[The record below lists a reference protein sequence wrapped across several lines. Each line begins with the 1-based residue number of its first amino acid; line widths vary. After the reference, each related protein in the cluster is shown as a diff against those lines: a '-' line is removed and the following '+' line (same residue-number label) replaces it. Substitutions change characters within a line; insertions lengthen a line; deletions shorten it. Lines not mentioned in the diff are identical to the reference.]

1 MDRITSLYS
10 RLTKTHFIGIGVT
23 LLLATAI
30 CVGVLVTRRSG
41 SSSTL
46 SPSFQHF
53 KEKLAKI
60 DHAVQWVKYNS
71 ENVTLTNAFDGGSDE
86 DSSLIYACRAH
97 HKSSITTVS
106 EVIPGT
112 YYPKTQKCKFTYGGK
127 ALEKDEFELLTTKD
141 SSALIWLK
149 NSNGEVYNGAIT
161 AGLTTTHD
169 ELTVARVEI
178 YGFYYSIGKIHD
190 VYKLAYVPDGKTEYP
205 SHDYDVLCLK
215 DFAL

>member
-1 MDRITSLYS
+1 MDRISSLCS

-71 ENVTLTNAFDGGSDE
+71 DNVSLTNAFDGGNDE
-86 DSSLIYACRAH
+86 DSSLIYACRATH
-97 HKSSITTVS
+97 NGYIS

-112 YYPKTQKCKFTYGGK
+112 YYPKTKKCKFTYGGESI
-127 ALEKDEFELLTTKD
+127 EKDEFELLTTKD
-141 SSALIWLK
+141 SGALIWLE
-149 NSNGEVYNGAIT
+149 NSNGKVYNGAIT
-161 AGLTTTHD
+161 AGLANSKD
-169 ELTVARVEI
+169 ELKVARVDI

-190 VYKLAYVPDGKTEYP
+190 IYKLAYVPDGKTEYP

>member
-1 MDRITSLYS
+1 MDRISSLCS

-30 CVGVLVTRRSG
+30 CVGVLVTRRSD

-71 ENVTLTNAFDGGSDE
+71 DNVSLTNAFDGGKDG
-86 DSSLIYACRAH
+86 DQTLIYACRANDPYI
-97 HKSSITTVS
+97 SDLL
-106 EVIPGT
+106 PGT
-112 YYPKTQKCKFTYGGK
+112 YYPKTKTCKFTYGGK
-127 ALEKDEFELLTTKD
+127 SIERDEFELLTTKD
-141 SSALIWLK
+141 SSALIWLE
-149 NSNGEVYNGAIT
+149 NSNGEVHNGAIT
-161 AGLTTTHD
+161 AGLTGAKD
-169 ELTVARVEI
+169 ELYVARADI
-178 YGFYYSIGKIHD
+178 NGFYYSIGKIHD
-190 VYKLAYVPDGKTEYP
+190 IYKLAYVPDGKVEY
-205 SHDYDVLCLK
+205 SSRDYDVLCLK